1 MQDLQSGWEGAHA
14 QEMARAQEK
23 EDNKV
28 KKSKKKEQLEVVEE
42 VHTSTACSIYY
53 AACLFSPCLFMQLA
67 ASLASLLYHF
77 TKPTKLV

>member
-1 MQDLQSGWEGAHA
+1 MA
-14 QEMARAQEK
+14 MARAQEK

-42 VHTSTACSIYY
+42 VHPSTACSIYY
-53 AACLFSPCLFMQLA
+53 AACLFSLFPFRQLS